1 MYGGRW
7 ERNRARTSRPANEID
22 AFPDPGTYGCD
33 MTSTSGPRTGRG
45 TLPAGIW
52 MLGMV
57 SMFMDI
63 SSEMIHALLP
73 VFLVTVLGAS
83 TLTVG
88 LIEGVAEAIAS
99 ITKVF
104 SGVLSDWFRRRKLL
118 TVIGY
123 GLAAAT
129 KPMFALAGS
138 IGLVVTAR
146 FLDRVG
152 KGIRG
157 APRDALIAD
166 IAPPHLRGS
175 SYGLRQS
182 LDTVGAFIGP
192 LAAIALMALTADRFR
207 TVFWIAAVPAAIAM
221 VILVLGVH
229 EPARTETTAART
241 PLRLADLT
249 RFTARFWTIIG
260 VAALLTL
267 ARFSEAFLVL
277 RAQDVGLA
285 LTFVPLVMVVMNI
298 AYSLTAY
305 PAGIISDRAGRS
317 GVITAGFAFLVIA
330 DLILAFGATIPLT
343 LLGVVFWGL
352 HMGFTQGIFATL
364 VADNAPAEL
373 RGSAFGFYNL
383 ALGVAMLAASVIA
396 GALWDGLGPRATFLA
411 GAAFTILSYIGYVAA
426 RSRDRQAGTHRT

>member
-1 MYGGRW
+1 MYGMRR
-7 ERNRARTSRPANEID
+7 ERNRPGRSSVDEIG
-22 AFPDPGTYGCD
+22 AFPAVGTYGSAV
-33 MTSTSGPRTGRG
+33 TSTSGPRGGRER
-45 TLPAGIW
+45 LPAGIW

-73 VFLVTVLGAS
+73 LFLVTVLGAS

-88 LIEGVAEAIAS
+88 LIEGVAEATAA
-99 ITKVF
+99 ITRVF
-104 SGVLSDWFRRRKLL
+104 SGVLSDWLRRRKLL

-123 GLAAAT
+123 GLAAAA

-166 IAPPHLRGS
+166 FAPPHLRGS

-229 EPARTETTAART
+229 EPARTDRTAPRI

-249 RFTARFWTIIG
+249 RFTRRFWAIIG

-277 RAQDVGLA
+277 RAQNVGLA

-298 AYSLTAY
+298 AYSLTAW

-317 GVITAGFAFLVIA
+317 GVLTAGFAFLVIA

-343 LLGVVFWGL
+343 LLGVLFWGL
-352 HMGFTQGIFATL
+352 HMGFTQGIFASI
-364 VADNAPAEL
+364 VADSAPPEL

-383 ALGVAMLAASVIA
+383 ALGIAMLAASVIA
-396 GALWDGLGPRATFLA
+396 GALWDSYGPPATFLA
-411 GAAFTILSYIGYVAA
+411 GAVFTILSFIGYVIA
-426 RSRDRQAGTHRT
+426 RSRDRPAGAHPT

>member
-1 MYGGRW
+1 MYGTR
-7 ERNRARTSRPANEID
+7 EESNRAGRFMLSPEID
-22 AFPDPGTYGCD
+22 ALPGAGTYHSAV
-33 MTSTSGPRTGRG
+33 TSTGGPRGGREK
-45 TLPAGIW
+45 LPAGIW
-52 MLGMV
+52 VLGMV

-88 LIEGVAEAIAS
+88 LIEGVAEAIAA
-99 ITKVF
+99 ITRVF
-104 SGVLSDWFRRRKLL
+104 SGVLSDWLRRRKLL

-229 EPARTETTAART
+229 EPPRTDTTAPRI

-249 RFTARFWTIIG
+249 RFTARFWAIIG

-298 AYSLTAY
+298 AYSLTAW
-305 PAGIISDRAGRS
+305 PAGVLSDRAGRS
-317 GVITAGFAFLVIA
+317 GVLMAGFAFLVIA

-343 LLGVVFWGL
+343 LLGVLFWGL
-352 HMGFTQGIFATL
+352 HMGFTQGILASI
-364 VADNAPAEL
+364 VADSAPPEL

-383 ALGVAMLAASVIA
+383 ALGIGMLAASVIA
-396 GALWDGLGPRATFLA
+396 GALWDHHGPRATFLA
-411 GAAFTILSYIGYVAA
+411 GAAFTILSFIGYLIA
-426 RSRDRQAGTHRT
+426 RSRDRPAGAHRT